1 MCLAANNRPIPFFR
15 LDCPPR
21 FRNNFTLDPPWERQ
35 EVSMNAEYDWEKLYH
50 KAVLETDWSRIEER
64 IDATESAITG
74 RLHEFSLNHGGTAE
88 ENKAI
93 ARALDGL
100 EALRKDVTAWRAK
113 RAG

>member
-1 MCLAANNRPIPFFR
+1 LTAVPFFGII
-15 LDCPPR
+15 
-21 FRNNFTLDPPWERQ
+21 FEVSPPWERQ
-35 EVSMNAEYDWEKLYH
+35 EVSMNAEHDWEKLYH
-50 KAVLETDWSRIEER
+50 TAVLETDWSRMEER
-64 IDATESAITG
+64 IEATESAITG

-100 EALRKDVTAWRAK
+100 EALRKDVTAWQAK